1 MRLMIP
7 LFALMFAAAEPVAT
21 AVQADRP
28 TDVATALTAN
38 CSAHKLEI
46 PVTVTAKGVTKQT
59 KVAICGQVGQT
70 DAQWVDT
77 LKDARAKVVA
87 NPKMSANA
95 KQQIT
100 TGLDREIARL
110 AIASPPPAPE
120 PKALAIVPSVTS
132 PLAPPPAS
140 AASSPLAEYSALP
153 PMPAPKPAVVADA
166 HYKPPQ
172 LLPRPRFTLR
182 CFNPND
188 TLGDVDC
195 NELVRDMRLTIR
207 ADEDLP
213 AGTSLRFLRRGDAR
227 GEVELAQL
235 RKGRSE
241 RIPLPPSVCAGVGG
255 SRVEIQVLRRGAG
268 AASGQVV
275 DTLGPY
281 ELRC

>member
-1 MRLMIP
+1 MIP
-7 LFALMFAAAEPVAT
+7 LFALILAAAQPVAAPT
-21 AVQADRP
+21 QADRP
-28 TDVATALTAN
+28 TDVAAALTGN

-46 PVTVTAKGVTKQT
+46 PVTATIKGVAKQT
-59 KVAICGQVGQT
+59 KVALCGQIGQT
-70 DAQWVDT
+70 DEQWVGT

-87 NPKMSANA
+87 NPKMSASV

-100 TGLDREIARL
+100 TGLDREIARF
-110 AIASPPPAPE
+110 AVATPPPAPE
-120 PKALAIVPSVTS
+120 PKALAVAPPAASS
-132 PLAPPPAS
+132 LAPPAPAPV
-140 AASSPLAEYSALP
+140 AASPLAEYSALP
-153 PMPAPKPAVVADA
+153 PLPTAKPAVVADA

-188 TLGDVDC
+188 ALGDVEC
-195 NELVRDMRLTIR
+195 NELVRDMQLTIR
-207 ADEDLP
+207 ADEDMP
-213 AGTSLRFLRRGDAR
+213 AGTSLRFMRRGDAR

-235 RKGRSE
+235 RKGRSA
-241 RIPLPPSVCAGVGG
+241 RVPLPTSVCAGVGG
-255 SRVEIQVLRRGAG
+255 SRIEIQVLRRGAG

>member
-1 MRLMIP
+1 MIV
-7 LFALMFAAAEPVAT
+7 LFALLFAAAGPVA
-21 AVQADRP
+21 APADRP
-28 TDVATALTAN
+28 TDVAAALTGN

-46 PVTVTAKGVTKQT
+46 PVTATVKGVTKQT

-70 DAQWVDT
+70 DEQWIGT
-77 LKDARAKVVA
+77 LKDSRAKVIA
-87 NPKMSANA
+87 NAKMSPSV

-100 TGLDREIARL
+100 AGLDHEIARL
-110 AIASPPPAPE
+110 SITVVSAPE
-120 PKALAIVPSVTS
+120 PKALAVVPPAAS
-132 PLAPPPAS
+132 PLAPPPA
-140 AASSPLAEYSALP
+140 APGPVAPLAEYSTLP
-153 PMPAPKPAVVADA
+153 PLPAPKPAVVADA
-166 HYKPPQ
+166 HYKPPA

-188 TLGDVDC
+188 TLGEVEC
-195 NELVRDMRLTIR
+195 NELVREMQLTIR

-241 RIPLPPSVCAGVGG
+241 RVALPPSVCAGVGG

>member
-1 MRLMIP
+1 MFL
-7 LFALMFAAAEPVAT
+7 LFALMFAAAEPVT
-21 AVQADRP
+21 ADRP

-46 PVTVTAKGVTKQT
+46 PVIATVRGVTKST

-70 DAQWVDT
+70 DEQWIGT
-77 LKDARAKVVA
+77 LRDSRAKVVA
-87 NPKMSANA
+87 NAKMSPTV
-95 KQQIT
+95 KKQIT
-100 TGLDREIARL
+100 DGLDREIARL
-110 AIASPPPAPE
+110 SIASAPAPA
-120 PKALAIVPSVTS
+120 PAAKSVATVPSIVP
-132 PLAPPPAS
+132 PLAPPK
-140 AASSPLAEYSALP
+140 PLLTESGPVAEYSALP

-166 HYKPPQ
+166 NYKPPQ

-188 TLGDVDC
+188 TLGDVEC
-195 NELVRDMRLTIR
+195 NELVREMRLTIR
-207 ADEDLP
+207 ADEDIP

-235 RKGRSE
+235 RRGRSE
-241 RIPLPPSVCAGVGG
+241 RVPLPASVCAGVGG

>member
-1 MRLMIP
+1 MIP
-7 LFALMFAAAEPVAT
+7 LFALLFAAAEPVSAPT
-21 AVQADRP
+21 GAARP
-28 TDVATALTAN
+28 ADVATALTGN
-38 CSAHKLEI
+38 CSAHKLEV
-46 PVTVTAKGVTKQT
+46 PVTATVRGVTKQA

-77 LKDARAKVVA
+77 LKDARAKVIA
-87 NPKMSANA
+87 NPKMPATV

-110 AIASPPPAPE
+110 AIASPPPVPE
-120 PKALAIVPSVTS
+120 PKALAAVPPVAN
-132 PLAPPPAS
+132 PLAPPPPAS
-140 AASSPLAEYSALP
+140 VGPTPLAEYSALP
-153 PMPAPKPAVVADA
+153 PMPAPKPAVVADSN
-166 HYKPPQ
+166 YKPPQ

-188 TLGDVDC
+188 TLGDVEC

-213 AGTSLRFLRRGDAR
+213 AGTALRFLRRGDAR
-227 GEVELAQL
+227 GDVEVAQL

>member
-1 MRLMIP
+1 MSL
-7 LFALMFAAAEPVAT
+7 LLALMFAAAEPVAQT
-21 AVQADRP
+21 DRP
-28 TDVATALTAN
+28 TDVAAALTGN

-46 PVTVTAKGVTKQT
+46 PVTATVKGVTRQT
-59 KVAICGQVGQT
+59 KVAVCGQIGQT
-70 DAQWVDT
+70 DEQWIGT
-77 LKDARAKVVA
+77 LMDARAKVSA
-87 NPKMSANA
+87 NPRMSAGV
-95 KQQIT
+95 KQQLT
-100 TGLDREIARL
+100 AGLDREIARL
-110 AIASPPPAPE
+110 SVAKPAPVPQPKGSAVLPPIPAPLVAPPA
-120 PKALAIVPSVTS
+120 
-132 PLAPPPAS
+132 APAAS
-140 AASSPLAEYSALP
+140 APLAEYSALP
-153 PMPAPKPAVVADA
+153 PLPAPKPAVVADA
-166 HYKPPQ
+166 GYKPPQ

-188 TLGDVDC
+188 TLGDVEC

-213 AGTSLRFLRRGDAR
+213 AGTSLRFLRRGDPR

-241 RIPLPPSVCAGVGG
+241 RVALPPSVCAGVGG

-281 ELRC
+281 QLRC

>member
-1 MRLMIP
+1 MIP
-7 LFALMFAAAEPVAT
+7 LFALIFASAQPVA
-21 AVQADRP
+21 APAQADRP
-28 TDVATALTAN
+28 TDVAAALTGN

-46 PVTVTAKGVTKQT
+46 PVTATVKGVTKQT
-59 KVAICGQVGQT
+59 KVALCGQIGQT
-70 DAQWVDT
+70 DEQWLGT

-87 NPKMSANA
+87 NPKMSASV

-100 TGLDREIARL
+100 NGLDREIARL
-110 AIASPPPAPE
+110 AVATPPPAPE
-120 PKALAIVPSVTS
+120 PKVLA
-132 PLAPPPAS
+132 LAPPVVSPFAPPPPAPMS
-140 AASSPLAEYSALP
+140 ASPLAEYSALP

-188 TLGDVDC
+188 ALGDVEC
-195 NELVRDMRLTIR
+195 NELLREMQLTIR

-227 GEVELAQL
+227 GEVELAPL
-235 RKGRSE
+235 RKGRST
-241 RIPLPPSVCAGVGG
+241 RVPLPTSVCAGVVG

-268 AASGQVV
+268 AASAQVV